1 MATEFSSA
9 AGAQFNPQD
18 ATGYAASGTPSTNY
32 GNISQRTAAYAA
44 KQMLQ
49 HAEPILVLSK
59 FGQSKPMPKNS
70 SDTIVFRRPV
80 PFLVQR
86 DDATNIADGTVKGQI
101 TKLIEGVTPTVQQMQ
116 YEDVWVKLNQYGGLV
131 KITDI
136 VQDLSEDPVLSDA
149 AMLLGEQA
157 AETIEMLTWGKICG
171 GSVVHR
177 ASSSATP
184 TARDDVDSVIAL
196 SQIRA
201 VTRTLKRNRAK
212 PVTTMMGSSVNFGT
226 EAIEGG
232 YIAFCHTDCEH
243 DIRQLAGFIHLADY
257 GSRKPLCPE
266 EIGSVENVRFV
277 MTPLLTPFAGE
288 GAKVLGDGTDASTA
302 GDAAGMV
309 GTSDGGAGAAE
320 IINADVYPVVI
331 IAKHAYGLV
340 PLKGANAITPTVLNP
355 GTPSKSDPLGQVG
368 FVGWKSYFAATI
380 LNESWMTRLEVTV
393 TDL

>member
-9 AGAQFNPQD
+9 AGAQFNPQA
-18 ATGYAASGTPSTNY
+18 ATGNASTPFTNY

-44 KQMLQ
+44 KQMLE

-70 SDTIVFRRPV
+70 SDTVVFRRPI
-80 PFLVQR
+80 PFDVQR
-86 DDATNIADGTVKGQI
+86 DDGTNGTTAGEI
-101 TKLIEGVTPTVQQMQ
+101 TKLIEGVTPSEQQMK

-131 KITDI
+131 SITDV

-149 AMLLGEQA
+149 SMLLGEQA
-157 AETIEMLTWGKICG
+157 AETVEMLTWGKICG

-177 ASSSATP
+177 ASSTASQATA
-184 TARDDVDSVIAL
+184 TRADVDSVIGL
-196 SQIRA
+196 NHIRSI
-201 VTRTLKRNRAK
+201 TRTLKRNRAK
-212 PVTTMMGSSVNFGT
+212 TITTMMGSSVNYGT

-243 DIRQLAGFIHLADY
+243 DIRGLDGFIHLADY

-266 EIGSVENVRFV
+266 EIGSCENVRFI
-277 MTPLLTPFAGE
+277 MTPLLTPFADS
-288 GAKVLGDGTDASTA
+288 GA
-302 GDAAGMV
+302 AAGTMV
-309 GTSDGGAGAAE
+309 STTGTS
-320 IINADVYPVVI
+320 ADVYPVVI

-340 PLKGANAITPTVLNP
+340 PLKGAKAITPTVLNP
-355 GTPSKSDPLGQVG
+355 GTPSKSDPLGQRG
-368 FVGWKSYFAATI
+368 YVGWKSYFAATI

-393 TDL
+393 TDI